1 LEKKTPM
8 IRIRPLKRRKR
19 KGVREKPNSMA
30 NERFQ
35 CLVAFQRSNV
45 WWPMGGSNP
54 WWLLKG
60 SNAWWPLKGSN
71 AWWPLKGSNA

>member
-1 LEKKTPM
+1 M

-19 KGVREKPNSMA
+19 KEVKEEPNSMV

-35 CLVAFQRSNV
+35 CLVAFQRSNA

-54 WWLLKG
+54 
-60 SNAWWPLKGSN
+60 WWPLKGSN
-71 AWWPLKGSNA
+71 AWWPLKGSNVWWPLKGCNICGP